1 MIKNKLYDYCVNYV
15 NERINSSQ
23 TAITVAQAAA
33 NEEGKSSAGDK
44 YETGRAM
51 MQLEIENNTSQLLQT
66 KQLRQVLE
74 HINITITPSVVQ
86 QGALVETSQ
95 GTYYIAI
102 GAGLVN
108 IDSKPY
114 YLISLVS
121 PIGAILKDKKVGD
134 KVIFNGKEISILAIN

>member
-1 MIKNKLYDYCVNYV
+1 MIKNKLYDYCLNYV

-51 MQLEIENNTSQLLQT
+51 MQLEIENNTSQLLQA

-74 HINITITPSVVQ
+74 HINVAITHSIVQ

-95 GTYYIAI
+95 GTYFIAI
-102 GAGLVN
+102 GAGLAN

-114 YLISLVS
+114 YLISLAS

-134 KVIFNGKEISILAIN
+134 KVIFNGKEISILAIS